1 MAQQTK
7 SKKVNRSKTTT
18 KKRKLSNSH
27 INNIPKL
34 QTNSLTHLPILT
46 KTGES
51 VFEVGARFDD
61 NNNTPKVGVIPV
73 FSLPSVSFDSAFVNR
88 IPRES
93 NPNEILARQKE
104 KEEVLRMQEQLG
116 LTEADLMDLEAE
128 LGMQNANERQSENE
142 VDKFIKRQLHAA
154 ATTEVDGGGGNSIS
168 ISNSNSNSNSN
179 ININSKRR
187 RQGDDISQDY
197 LLDRP
202 TPRCLGLGV
211 KSDAR

>member
-1 MAQQTK
+1 M
-7 SKKVNRSKTTT
+7 
-18 KKRKLSNSH
+18 
-27 INNIPKL
+27 
-34 QTNSLTHLPILT
+34 
-46 KTGES
+46 
-51 VFEVGARFDD
+51 GARFDD

-154 ATTEVDGGGGNSIS
+154 ATTEVDGGGG
-168 ISNSNSNSNSN
+168 
-179 ININSKRR
+179 
-187 RQGDDISQDY
+187 
-197 LLDRP
+197 
-202 TPRCLGLGV
+202 
-211 KSDAR
+211 